1 MIGFFRLTNTK
12 MKLLDGKKVAAA
24 MYGKIKVQLAD
35 LKKKKIIPK
44 LVIIQVGDDPASLS
58 YIRSKM
64 RVSESLGIKSELIKF
79 EADKI
84 TTEKLIILV
93 NKLNKDRSVNGILV
107 QVPLP
112 GHIYAPEVF
121 KAINPYKDVDGFT
134 AYNLGKTF
142 LSTEFEELAPCTP
155 LGIIRLLDYY
165 KIKVTGKE
173 AVVVG
178 ASNLTGKPMALMLIN
193 RRATVTDCHSKTR
206 NLAEHT
212 MRADILI
219 VAVGKEKLITASM
232 VKKGAVVIDIGINR
246 NKDGKLVG
254 DVDFEKVS
262 KKASYI
268 TPVPGGAGP
277 LTVATLM
284 ENIVKA
290 TLKQIN
296 KGLL

>member
-1 MIGFFRLTNTK
+1 

-24 MYGKIKVQLAD
+24 MYEKLKVELAS

-44 LVIIQVGDDPASLS
+44 LVIIQVGDDRASLS

-64 RVSESLGIKSELIKF
+64 KVSQNLGIKSELLKF
-79 EADKI
+79 APKEV
-84 TTEKLIILV
+84 TTEKLIRLI
-93 NKLNKDRSVNGILV
+93 NRLNRDKSVNAILV

-112 GHIYAPEVF
+112 SHIYEPEVF

-212 MRADILI
+212 RRADILI
-219 VAVGKEKLITASM
+219 VAVGKEKLITADM
-232 VKKGAVVIDIGINR
+232 VKKGAVVVDIGINR
-246 NKDGKLVG
+246 NKDGKMVG

-277 LTVATLM
+277 LTVASLM
-284 ENIVKA
+284 ENICKA
-290 TLKQIN
+290 TLKQLK
-296 KGLL
+296 KGLI